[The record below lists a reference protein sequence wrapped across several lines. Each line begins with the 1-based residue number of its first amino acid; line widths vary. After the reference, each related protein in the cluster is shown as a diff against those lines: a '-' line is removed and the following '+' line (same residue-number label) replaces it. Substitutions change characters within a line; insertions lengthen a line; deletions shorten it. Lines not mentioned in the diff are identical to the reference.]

1 VGRELI
7 RTCQDACESRS
18 LGARR
23 RRGLN
28 PELPLKAPSPPR
40 ATGSRPNSWRINFS
54 IFSRLAAAASRK
66 KLRRKWGLK
75 ERKNTQKNTFV
86 CKNSWGLNSP
96 VGKKC
101 TGVQVAPQ
109 CSRVRLHLEN
119 QGFKIQQMGTF
130 VPTHTHTHTQTAGVS
145 LSPRIE
151 GSLHS
156 SFSSSADV
164 EKLVA
169 LVYRQQDARLR
180 RIAGSRMQRTVTL
193 VIQAWR

>member
-1 VGRELI
+1 MYWCSGCPAVL
-7 RTCQDACESRS
+7 
-18 LGARR
+18 ARVFTSQKS
-23 RRGLN
+23 GFQN
-28 PELPLKAPSPPR
+28 PTNGDIS
-40 ATGSRPNSWRINFS
+40 TD
-54 IFSRLAAAASRK
+54 
-66 KLRRKWGLK
+66 
-75 ERKNTQKNTFV
+75 
-86 CKNSWGLNSP
+86 
-96 VGKKC
+96 
-101 TGVQVAPQ
+101 
-109 CSRVRLHLEN
+109 
-119 QGFKIQQMGTF
+119 
-130 VPTHTHTHTQTAGVS
+130 THTHTHTQTAGVS